1 MTHFRPAPSGLKG
14 PRDLTRNNN
23 KTSALVPGPWASS
36 PRPPA
41 TCRRLGRARPCA
53 ALQCP
58 ARGVRRRADRALWPT
73 SPADTAP
80 PRETRGRAVAAAEQQ
95 EGSGRRGGRP
105 VGLCGRR
112 PCPGAEGGGGGPR
125 GLLSGT
131 PLPRRV
137 SLSGSAPSLVR
148 LAGPSRRGLIAFQL
162 GGRGGG
168 GAVTPSLIIAFS
180 LFLPASL
187 RSPEPGG
194 ARTWRGKL
202 HPRPGPRTPPP
213 PLSIILGTG
222 NGLCIARCTCD

>member
-14 PRDLTRNNN
+14 PRTFLITTKPAR
-23 KTSALVPGPWASS
+23 SRRAPGLLVPALLPPAAASAAPGPAPRCRVLPEGSGGERTAPFGQLLRRPPRRLARPGAGPWLPRSS
-36 PRPPA
+36 RKGA
-41 TCRRLGRARPCA
+41 
-53 ALQCP
+53 
-58 ARGVRRRADRALWPT
+58 
-73 SPADTAP
+73 
-80 PRETRGRAVAAAEQQ
+80 AAAEDA
-95 EGSGRRGGRP
+95 RWD
-105 VGLCGRR
+105 C
-112 PCPGAEGGGGGPR
+112 ADGGPVR
-125 GLLSGT
+125 ARRAAVAGPAAFFQV

-137 SLSGSAPSLVR
+137 ARSGSAPSLVR

-162 GGRGGG
+162 GGRRGG
-168 GAVTPSLIIAFS
+168 GAVAPTLIIAFS